1 MVKVGVIAPL
11 QAGLTDF
18 AKGIRNSVQLAVDQ
32 ANASGRFS
40 VRFAVDARDDFSTPS
55 VGQAAAQSLATDP
68 SVIGDAYQAAGFSEP
83 PSDFGPYAFPRI
95 IGAVQRRGFYRAGV
109 VAEIQAA
116 NATGV
121 TPPLN
126 FDSFGDTRNKVITLY
141 RVEAGVFVP
150 RNTVIVP

>member
-68 SVIGDAYQAAGFSEP
+68 SVIDDAYQAAGFSEP
-83 PSDFGPYAFPRI
+83 FSDFGPYAFPRI
-95 IGAVQRRGFYRAGV
+95 IGAVQRRGFYEPAWSPKFRRPTQRAS
-109 VAEIQAA
+109 
-116 NATGV
+116 
-121 TPPLN
+121 PHL
-126 FDSFGDTRNKVITLY
+126 
-141 RVEAGVFVP
+141 
-150 RNTVIVP
+150 